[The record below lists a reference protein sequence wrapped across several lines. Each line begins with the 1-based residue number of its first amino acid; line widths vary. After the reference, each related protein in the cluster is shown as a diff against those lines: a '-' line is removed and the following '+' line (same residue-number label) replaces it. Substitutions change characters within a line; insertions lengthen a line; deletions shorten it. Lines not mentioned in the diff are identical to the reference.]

1 MKRARGHGLFLSII
15 INMLFRA
22 YWLILVCALVI
33 LHFAV
38 GWPLWLI
45 IIPIVFWILHA
56 VLITVILGWA
66 NTSAKTEPKPVQE
79 NKNPYSYRAADHEKK
94 QDNTNTQKGN

>member
-22 YWLILVCALVI
+22 YWLVLVCALLV
-33 LHFAV
+33 LHFAL

-45 IIPIVFWILHA
+45 IIPIVFWFVHA
-56 VLITVILGWA
+56 LLITLILGWA
-66 NTSAKTEPKPVQE
+66 NDSAKGTVKPVQE
-79 NKNPYSYRAADHEKK
+79 NKNPYSYKK
-94 QDNTNTQKGN
+94 PEE

>member
-1 MKRARGHGLFLSII
+1 MRRAQGHGFVLSII

-22 YWLILVCALVI
+22 YWLILVCALIV
-33 LHFAV
+33 LHFAL

-66 NTSAKTEPKPVQE
+66 NTSARTTPKPVQE
-79 NKNPYSYRAADHEKK
+79 NKNPYSYRKPDGNQEEHHD
-94 QDNTNTQKGN
+94 QTNR